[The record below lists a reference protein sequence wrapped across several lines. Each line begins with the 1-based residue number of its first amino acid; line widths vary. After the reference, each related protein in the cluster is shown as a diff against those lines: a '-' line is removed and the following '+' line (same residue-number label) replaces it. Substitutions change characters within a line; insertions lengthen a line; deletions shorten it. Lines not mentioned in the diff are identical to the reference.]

1 MCDTVAM
8 VDVIDEYTSALPDDR
23 AEAIRAVD
31 ELIRTELAGLD
42 VTLWGNIIGYGSYHY
57 RYASGRE
64 GEWFPVGLAN
74 QKAHLSLYVCL
85 LDGDQYLAEQR
96 KDSLGKVNVGR
107 SCVRFKRFADLD
119 VGGVRSMLQRTRE
132 LLDSRTALFG
142 Q

>member
-1 MCDTVAM
+1 MADL
-8 VDVIDEYTSALPDDR
+8 IDEYTSALPDDR
-23 AEAIRAVD
+23 AAAVRAVD
-31 ELIRTELAGLD
+31 ALIRSELAGLD

-107 SCVRFKRFADLD
+107 SCVRFKRFTDLD
-119 VGGVRSMLQRTRE
+119 VSGVRSMLQRTCE
-132 LLDSRTALFG
+132 LLDSGTALFG